1 MVFRLECLTENH
13 DTPSPSSVHVEHILV
28 NLLNDPHSLSCRHL
42 VRCVLSLEQPL
53 SYITEEER
61 LTMRKLALL
70 AESGLPAALDNITA
84 SGPPVL
90 YIRNLRILRV
100 SIAIIERELDDQGD
114 GELRVLETLW
124 EQGWHGL
131 ISRLVDIFV
140 AVGNHLKCNFL
151 LTPPPRI
158 PQMLVE
164 QLFRTAADLLRLITR
179 LIPACPLL
187 NRTTAR
193 LTVAVADLFTYTDA
207 ADMTYSQ
214 SGSACFAA
222 QVARQSCIDLVHCIS
237 DPLVS
242 TEGKARSDIVLRTL
256 LRHGVNSDE
265 RDPAY
270 HLLQVYYLID
280 HLLPQSTEKDGQQLH
295 WVISAMPNIL
305 TELGSFFRALD
316 TPNKVHLIKRFVNLD
331 DGVTGIGE
339 WLFLQELNQLSCVLQ
354 SLGDDV
360 GEQHR
365 LVRQYE
371 AWLSLQFISEIVKT
385 SSNISLWCV
394 TVIGTDPEVA
404 RVMMSCL
411 MTLVDGY
418 LSSSHVTQIAHVLAS
433 NSATLDASL
442 RFVLVLL
449 LLQESSTSQSSLWTS
464 LDILR
469 GLPEDFKISDRTG
482 PVIERIFMSLA
493 TSESCLEG
501 LNVDTA
507 ELLLSILEWFSERHT
522 GSIHIR
528 GVTAS
533 TFAKAYECIKQ
544 VLPSARQKD
553 LEVIQ
558 VGITLDEGDHFVPQT
573 TNLAERV
580 ELSIQDVQ
588 ALLYPPTPIPS
599 TPQRVTPDVLGLV
612 TASSPTAL
620 LRSPAATGLTKTYL
634 NNDFRQLRQLPSA
647 RQNTS
652 RLPSMHV
659 DVGRNGRT
667 T

>member
-28 NLLNDPHSLSCRHL
+28 SLLNDPHSLSCRHL

-84 SGPPVL
+84 SGPPAL
-90 YIRNLRILRV
+90 DIRNLRILRV
-100 SIAIIERELDDQGD
+100 SIASIERELDDKGD

-131 ISRLVDIFV
+131 ISRLVDLFV
-140 AVGNHLKCNFL
+140 AVGNHLKSNFL

-164 QLFRTAADLLRLITR
+164 QLFRTTADLLQLITH

-187 NRTTAR
+187 NRTTVK
-193 LTVAVADLFTYTDA
+193 LTVGVADLFTYTDD

-214 SGSACFAA
+214 SSSACFAA
-222 QVARQSCIDLVHCIS
+222 QVARQSCIDLVRCIS

-242 TEGKARSDIVLRTL
+242 TDRSDIVLRTL

-316 TPNKVHLIKRFVNLD
+316 IPNKVHLIKRLVNLD

-339 WLFLQELNQLSCVLQ
+339 WLFLQELNQLSYVLQ

-394 TVIGTDPEVA
+394 TVIGTHPEVA
-404 RVMMSCL
+404 LVMMSCL

-433 NSATLDASL
+433 NSATFDASL

-449 LLQESSTSQSSLWTS
+449 LLRELSTSQSSLLTS
-464 LDILR
+464 LHILR
-469 GLPEDFKISDRTG
+469 DLPEDFKVSDRTG

-501 LNVDTA
+501 LNVGTA

-522 GSIHIR
+522 SSIHIR

-533 TFAKAYECIKQ
+533 TFAKGYERIKQ

-558 VGITLDEGDHFVPQT
+558 VRITLDEGDHSVPQI
-573 TNLAERV
+573 TNLVERV
-580 ELSIQDVQ
+580 EISIQDIQ
-588 ALLYPPTPIPS
+588 ALLHPPTQIPS